1 MSGTRG
7 APQAPIEARLEETI
21 LALLARRRPQATICP
36 SEVARALGGDR
47 WRDLM
52 EPARGA
58 ARRLVGAGQV
68 EITQGGQVV
77 DPLTVTGPIRIRR
90 RGDGADG

>member
-1 MSGTRG
+1 MSSTRRT
-7 APQAPIEARLEETI
+7 PLPSIEVRLEETT

-36 SEVARALGGDR
+36 SEVARALGGES

-52 EPARGA
+52 EPARQA
-58 ARRLVGAGQV
+58 ARRLVTAGQV

-77 DPLTVTGPIRIRR
+77 DPFTVTGPIRVRR
-90 RGDGADG
+90 RVDG